1 MHEDMPGRRRRS
13 RREQRR
19 RRKAKRRRVTWAVTA
34 AVLLL
39 GGGGTY
45 AETKAHQDD
54 NGTPT
59 AQRTPRSPQSSPTPT
74 PVPMD
79 LKPALDPLAATLS
92 GNELSVALLDTESGK
107 WATYGDGAFDTASI
121 VKVDILATLLLQA
134 QDAGRELTAKER
146 AYAADMIENS
156 DNDATSALWTA
167 IGSAV
172 GLDAANKRLGLSQ
185 TQGGGGTVWGV
196 TRTTAQDQ
204 VRLLQNV
211 FGEGPPLSA
220 ASRKYIQDL
229 MRHIA
234 KSQQWGVS
242 AVADTGTTTALKN
255 GWLQRSATKKWD
267 VNSIGRV
274 ESGGRVYLMAVLLNG
289 CTTEEAGIKIVEQ
302 AARVAMKG
310 FASA

>member
-1 MHEDMPGRRRRS
+1 M
-13 RREQRR
+13 
-19 RRKAKRRRVTWAVTA
+19 TWAVTA
-34 AVLLL
+34 AVLLI
-39 GGGGTY
+39 GGGATY
-45 AETKAHQDD
+45 AATQAHQDD
-54 NGTPT
+54 KGAPT
-59 AQRTPRSPQSSPTPT
+59 ARRTPRSPQPSPTPT

-79 LKPALDPLAATLS
+79 LKPALAPLAATLS
-92 GNELSVALLDTESGK
+92 GNELSVALLDTGSGK

-134 QDAGRELTAKER
+134 QDAGRELTARER
-146 AYAADMIENS
+146 AYATDMIENS
-156 DNDATSALWTA
+156 DNEATSALWTA

-204 VRLLQNV
+204 VRLLQAV
-211 FGEGPPLSA
+211 FGEDPPLSS
-220 ASRKYIQDL
+220 ASREYIQNL

-234 KSQQWGVS
+234 KGQQWGVS
-242 AVADTGTTTALKN
+242 AAADTGTTPALKN

-267 VNSIGRV
+267 VNSIGRI

-289 CTTEEAGIKIVEQ
+289 CTTEEAGIRIVEQ

-310 FASA
+310 FSPT